1 MTFSVWDQAQ
11 LTADLCVK
19 CNICTAYCPVANVT
33 DLFPGP
39 KYVGPQ
45 AQRMRNPRDESVDKS
60 VDYCS
65 GCGVC
70 TMVCPHGVKVMEMNA
85 KARHTLYQQQPIPL
99 RNKLLGRSEL
109 LGKLGSPVA
118 PLANAMFE
126 NKLIRLATEKV
137 MGIDR
142 NAPMPKFSF
151 ETYQGWYKG
160 VHQKNGALKADK
172 KVVYF
177 HGCSANYYEPHIGK
191 TVTAVL
197 EHNGFEVIVPHQVC
211 CGLPMLSNAEFDAA
225 RHNAHINI
233 DSLVE
238 YARQGIPIVGAS
250 TSCILTLKSDYR
262 HILDIHTPEAELVA
276 EHTFDLCEFL
286 LDLAEKGELRA
297 DFQPI
302 DYTFP
307 YHAPCQLKAHGIGLP
322 AIDLLELIPGVKVN
336 LMDAWCCG
344 VAGTYGYKKEKH
356 QISLEVGRPLFEQ
369 IEATGSPIAM
379 CDSETCRWQIENETN
394 ATLIHPVEVLAAAY
408 GLQELPV

>member
-1 MTFSVWDQAQ
+1 LFQKHTELREGDLSRLRASLVNGEM
-11 LTADLCVK
+11 LAD
-19 CNICTAYCPVANVT
+19 I
-33 DLFPGP
+33 
-39 KYVGPQ
+39 
-45 AQRMRNPRDESVDKS
+45 
-60 VDYCS
+60 
-65 GCGVC
+65 
-70 TMVCPHGVKVMEMNA
+70 
-85 KARHTLYQQQPIPL
+85 ARE
-99 RNKLLGRSEL
+99 LG
-109 LGKLGSPVA
+109 LGDFIKLGSGELKSGGFRRA
-118 PLANAMFE
+118 SILADTVESILGAVYCDSDFESCRALILRLFE

-151 ETYQGWYKG
+151 ETYRGWYKG
-160 VHQKNGALKADK
+160 VHQKNGALKSSK

-197 EHNGFEVIVPHQVC
+197 EHNGFEVIAPPQVC

-225 RHNAHINI
+225 RRNAHVNI

-262 HILDIHTPEAELVA
+262 HILDIHSPEAELVA

-286 LDLAEKGELRA
+286 LDLAEKGELRR
-297 DFQPI
+297 DFKPI
-302 DYTFP
+302 DYSFP

-356 QISLEVGRPLFEQ
+356 QISLKVGRPLFEQ
-369 IEATGSPIAM
+369 IEAAGSPIAM
-379 CDSETCRWQIENETN
+379 CDSETCRWQIENETS
-394 ATLIHPVEVLAAAY
+394 AKLIHPVEVLAAAY
-408 GLQELPV
+408 GLRELSV